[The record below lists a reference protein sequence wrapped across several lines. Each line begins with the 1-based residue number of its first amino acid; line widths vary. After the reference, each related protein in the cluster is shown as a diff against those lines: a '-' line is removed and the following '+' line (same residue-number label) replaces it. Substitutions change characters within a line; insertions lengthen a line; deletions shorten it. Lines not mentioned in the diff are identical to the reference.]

1 MGLITET
8 NEQYY
13 AGSQKFIVPGDAPNQ
28 QFTTTFN
35 TELVFGS
42 SNPSTIEYAINNFKL
57 YKADIGSL
65 TYTEYVLPYTVSG
78 NTITIAEDLD
88 QGVGLIVQLK
98 TETGGNYE
106 IGRAHV

>member
-13 AGSQKFIVPGDAPNQ
+13 AGSQKFTVPVDSPNQ
-28 QFTTTFN
+28 QFTTTFDTN
-35 TELVFGS
+35 LVFGS
-42 SNPSTIEYAINNFKL
+42 YDPIQVNYALNNFKI

-65 TYTEYVLPYTVSG
+65 TYTEYILPYSVSG

-88 QGVGLIVQLK
+88 EGQSFAIQLK
-98 TETGGNYE
+98 
-106 IGRAHV
+106 ILS